1 MEKRKEEEKEGKWKT
16 VIIYL
21 LFFAG
26 LLCLNY
32 PSLAMLY
39 SQLHQGQV
47 ISDYSQKMEEV
58 SDQESED
65 AWKAARRYN
74 RRLSKQTISNLADAF
89 SETEDKQDTEYQNLL
104 NISGDGIMGM
114 LEIPKIN
121 VYLPIFHGTEE
132 KELQRGIGHI
142 LGTSLPVGGAGTHV
156 ALAGHNGLASA
167 ELLTNLD
174 QLEEGDLFYL
184 HILSQDL
191 AYEVDQISIVLP
203 EEISQLEIDRE
214 QDYVTLVTCTP
225 YGINSHRLLVRGKR
239 TTYPAEEQIAEQ
251 VKVKKYLYQW
261 ILEQKVLLI
270 SIAGIIIWC
279 LVWIIRKIKKK
290 SGRR

>member
-1 MEKRKEEEKEGKWKT
+1 MKEKWKA
-16 VIIYL
+16 IIIRI

-39 SQLHQGQV
+39 SQMHQGKV
-47 ISDYSQKMEEV
+47 ISDYSQKVENV
-58 SDQESED
+58 SDEESD
-65 AWKAARRYN
+65 NAWKAARKYN
-74 RRLSKQTISNLADAF
+74 QKLARQTVSSVVDAF
-89 SETEDKQDTEYQNLL
+89 TQAAEKEDTEYKNLL
-104 NISGDGIMGM
+104 NLSGDGIMGM

-132 KELQRGIGHI
+132 TELRRGVGHI
-142 LGTSLPVGGAGTHV
+142 LGTSLPVGGTGTHV

-167 ELLTNLD
+167 ELLTELD
-174 QLEEGDLFYL
+174 QLEEGDEFYL
-184 HILSQDL
+184 HVLNQHL
-191 AYEVDQISIVLP
+191 AYEVDQILIVLP
-203 EEISQLEIDRE
+203 EEISNLNIDRK

-239 TTYPAEEQIAEQ
+239 TTYQVAENETEQA
-251 VKVKKYLYQW
+251 KVQKYLYQW

-270 SIAGIIIWC
+270 SVAGILIWC
-279 LVWIIRKIKKK
+279 IVCIIRSIKKRIRFRK
-290 SGRR
+290 CNEY